1 MSSSSSIFDS
11 LKGRLVVSCQAEPP
25 SPFDNPRD
33 MASFARCAIMGGAS
47 GIRSCGVEKIK
58 AILDIT
64 DLPVIGLT
72 KGKFP
77 DGTVCITG
85 NFADVDALVRIGT
98 PIIAV
103 DGSFREREGFQDG
116 PQYITELRR
125 RYPSQIF
132 MADISTVE
140 EALACR
146 KAGADCVST
155 TLAGY
160 TPGTKD
166 QAEAG
171 PSFKVLEECVAE
183 CDCPVFAE
191 GRYNTPAD
199 AAAAIARGAHA
210 VVIGSAITRPHL
222 ITQWFV
228 KAISNKQ

>member
-1 MSSSSSIFDS
+1 MSSTNNIFAS
-11 LKGRLVVSCQAEPP
+11 LKGHLVVSCQAEPP

-33 MASFARCAIMGGAS
+33 VASFARCAIMGGAA

-58 AILDIT
+58 AILEVT

-85 NFADVDALVRIGT
+85 SFAEVESLVNIGT

-103 DGSFREREGFQDG
+103 DGTFREREGSLTG
-116 PQYITELRR
+116 PQYIAALREK
-125 RYPSQIF
+125 YPSQLL
-132 MADISTVE
+132 MADISTPE

-160 TPGTKD
+160 TPATQHQSSD
-166 QAEAG
+166 G
-171 PSFKVLEECVAE
+171 PSLDVLEECVAL

-191 GRYNTPAD
+191 GRYNTPAE
-199 AAAAIARGAHA
+199 AAMAIAHGAHA
-210 VVIGSAITRPHL
+210 VVVGSAITRPHL
-222 ITQWFV
+222 ITEWFV
-228 KAISNKQ
+228 KAIQK